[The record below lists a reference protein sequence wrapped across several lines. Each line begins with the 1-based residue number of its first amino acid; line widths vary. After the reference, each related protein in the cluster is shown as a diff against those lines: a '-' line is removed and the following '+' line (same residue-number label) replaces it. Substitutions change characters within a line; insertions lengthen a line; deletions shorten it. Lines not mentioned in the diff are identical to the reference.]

1 MRPLK
6 ADWTR
11 FFPRRLRRVRR
22 VVGDVANLRP
32 VQGDLETRALEGD
45 LEMVPIFLLAEIRE
59 LLVDRV
65 EPEDVS
71 SDGFRLHTVHEDAN
85 ELSRIETHEVAL
97 LAGPKIQPAVF
108 SA

>member
-22 VVGDVANLRP
+22 VVRDVANLRP

-45 LEMVPIFLLAEIRE
+45 LNMVPILLLAEIRK
-59 LLVDRV
+59 LLVARV

-71 SDGFRLHTVHEDAN
+71 SDGLGVHTVDDDAN
-85 ELSRIETHEVAL
+85 ELSCLTTPEVHLIARPQRH
-97 LAGPKIQPAVF
+97 ATV
-108 SA
+108 